1 MSETRTIHD
10 PFLGKD
16 VQISDRLTDRL
27 RGKYANGPMLPNG
40 EPEFGWRQFDV
51 PPIQM
56 TAADEI
62 DRLRYRLEYM
72 ENKYGKIDWDAA

>member
-1 MSETRTIHD
+1 MTRTIHD

-40 EPEFGWRQFDV
+40 EPEFGWRQFEV
-51 PPIQM
+51 PPIQT

-72 ENKYGKIDWDAA
+72 ENKYGKIDWDAT